1 MFITIFGNCNQSKTL
16 ILLIPEWAHLV
27 RTSTFGILM
36 ELCSLQVCKSL
47 YKTIFGY
54 PYITKEGLQ

>member
-16 ILLIPEWAHLV
+16 ILLIPEWAHLI
-27 RTSTFGILM
+27 RTSTFGILI
-36 ELCSLQVCKSL
+36 ELCSLKIWSL

-54 PYITKEGLQ
+54 PYITKEESQ